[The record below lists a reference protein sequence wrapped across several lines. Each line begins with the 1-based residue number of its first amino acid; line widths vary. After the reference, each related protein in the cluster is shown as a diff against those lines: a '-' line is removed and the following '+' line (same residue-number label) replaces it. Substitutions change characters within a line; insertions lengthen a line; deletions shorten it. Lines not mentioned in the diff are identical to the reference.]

1 MLQLKN
7 QKFSDISRH
16 LFCGWLTAALIEYL
30 LLPSALQQLEGLDG
44 LAAMSFPRLCIVTVV
59 VGFVLWLLAQKFAFV
74 RIERF
79 LMVGG
84 FALLSIVALIRSF
97 SWILAAV
104 CALILTVLVV
114 YAVKG
119 HDLRVVVYHADKKAT
134 LLPRIVTA
142 ILALSFVG
150 FVSAWTV
157 SRVLSFSTP
166 NYDFGIFSQ
175 MFYSM
180 KTTGLPMTT
189 VERDGLLSHFAVH
202 VSPIYYLM
210 LPFYCLAPT
219 PATLQVLQAVV
230 LASAV
235 IPMWLIGQ
243 RHGFA
248 PWLRVLMC
256 AAVVLYP
263 TTAGGTSYDLHENCF
278 LLPLILW
285 LLYAIDMENIWLCGL
300 FGILTLCV
308 KEDAAVYV
316 AVAGLYLVVRTLATP
331 CANRAKNI
339 LTGLGLLLGSI
350 VWFAA
355 VTGYLAE
362 HGDGVMTYRYKNF
375 MYDGGN
381 SLLTVV
387 KAVLM
392 SPMKMLFEC
401 ADSEKLDYLLQ
412 TMLPLLGLP
421 FITRK
426 FDRYILLIPYIL
438 LNLMSDYVYQH
449 DIFFQ
454 YNFGSTAFLL
464 YLTAVNLSDLRI
476 SWVRIAAAVTCVAV
490 SLTFFCCL
498 IIPKA
503 TPYIETYQTY
513 KDYYTGVSQALDQVP
528 DDTSVATG
536 TFYVTYLSQR
546 STLYDIRY
554 CSEEHLLDCEFVVL
568 KCKSENDYKK
578 YKKYGNSGFDGIVNL
593 LEDNGYE
600 LYYQYGSVLVIYRQR
615 P

>member
-1 MLQLKN
+1 MLKLKS
-7 QKFSDISRH
+7 QKFSDIFRH
-16 LFCGWLTAALIEYL
+16 LFCGWLLAALTEYL
-30 LLPSALQQLEGLDG
+30 LLPSALQQLEGLNG

-59 VGFVLWLLAQKFAFV
+59 VAFILYLLAQKVAFV

-84 FALLSIVALIRSF
+84 FALLSVAALIRSF
-97 SWILAAV
+97 SWGLLAACALVLTILA
-104 CALILTVLVV
+104 V
-114 YAVKG
+114 YVVKG
-119 HDLRVVVYHADKKAT
+119 HDLRVVVQHSEKSAT
-134 LLPRIVTA
+134 LLPHIATIV
-142 ILALSFVG
+142 LALGFVG
-150 FVSAWTV
+150 FVSAWGI

-175 MFYSM
+175 MFYNM
-180 KTTGLPMTT
+180 KETGLPMTT

-219 PATLQVLQAVV
+219 PATLQVLQAIV

-235 IPMWLIGQ
+235 IPMWLIGK
-243 RHGFA
+243 RHGFS

-256 AAVVLYP
+256 AAVMLYP

-278 LLPLILW
+278 LLPLVLW
-285 LLYAIDMENIWLCGL
+285 LLYAIDMENPWLCGL

-316 AVAGLYLVVRTLATP
+316 AVAGLYLLVRTLATP
-331 CANRAKNI
+331 CANRTKNI

-355 VTGYLAE
+355 VTGYLAAY
-362 HGDGVMTYRYKNF
+362 GDGVMTYRYQNF

-401 ADSEKLDYLLQ
+401 VDPEKTNYLLQ

-454 YNFGSTAFLL
+454 YNFGSSAFLL

-476 SWVRIAAAVTCVAV
+476 NWVRVTATAAAVAV
-490 SLTFFCCL
+490 SLIYFCSL
-498 IIPKA
+498 IIPKGSQ
-503 TPYIETYQTY
+503 YIESHQKY
-513 KDYYTGVSQALDQVP
+513 KDYYTGVAQALDQVP

-554 CSEEHLLDCEFVVL
+554 CSKEHLLDCEFVVL
-568 KCKSENDYKK
+568 KCNSENDYKK
-578 YKKYGNSGFDGIVNL
+578 YTQYGNSGFDGIVNL

-600 LYYQYGSVLVIYRQR
+600 LYYQYGSVLVIYRQK